1 MLWLLSLSLGLSALV
16 GTTRPAMAQES
27 PDTEI
32 KRLNKQALDAY
43 DNLNF
48 DQSKGFLEQAL
59 AQADSSGLAKDGL
72 AARTHLNLGLVMI
85 AGFQRHDEAVEQF
98 KMALHI
104 QPAITPTPGL
114 FNPEVQAAFDEA
126 KASVR
131 AETRPS
137 EAGQRARPA
146 AAKRPAAIGLPDL
159 GETVQKPAGK
169 KPDESDDDD
178 EEDKIPGSGVLLSLG
193 LGSGFGTA
201 KGHLDA
207 NTNVTHAD
215 PLVSDN
221 SWSGVAASRLLH
233 VSLGVGYYLS
243 TNLLVGLDGRLQFI
257 TGTTSAPNAGGSPP
271 TSAFAIFARANWYF
285 SRAPV
290 RPFVSGGLG
299 VGAIRQ
305 VVTLNGIDGNKLMD
319 CGDGKE
325 QCVDTVTGGP
335 LFLAVG
341 GGVAYELGSFVVLAS
356 LTANGGIPKWM
367 LNLDAVVGV
376 GLHL

>member
-1 MLWLLSLSLGLSALV
+1 MCLWLSALV
-16 GTTRPAMAQES
+16 WMTRPAVAQES
-27 PDTEI
+27 PDAEI

-59 AQADSSGLAKDGL
+59 AQADAAGLAKDAL
-72 AARTHLNLGLVMI
+72 AARTRLNLGLLLI
-85 AGFQRHDEAVEQF
+85 AGFQKHDEAIEQF

-114 FNPEVQAAFDEA
+114 FNPEVQAAFEEA

-131 AETRPS
+131 TESRPNDPAQGS
-137 EAGQRARPA
+137 RPPV
-146 AAKRPAAIGLPDL
+146 AKRPPPSPLPDL
-159 GETVQKPAGK
+159 GQAVQKSSGGEAEAAE
-169 KPDESDDDD
+169 DEQDA
-178 EEDKIPGSGVLLSLG
+178 EEAKISGHGYLLSLG

-207 NTNVTHAD
+207 NTTVSHTDAMG
-215 PLVSDN
+215 PSDN
-221 SWSGVAASRLLH
+221 SWSGVAASRLIHL
-233 VSLGVGYYLS
+233 SLGVGYYLS
-243 TNLLVGLDGRLQFI
+243 ENLLVGLDGRVQFI
-257 TGTTSAPNAGGSPP
+257 TGTTSAPSGGASPP
-271 TSAFAIFARANWYF
+271 TSAVAVFARANWYF

-299 VGAIRQ
+299 LGAIRQ
-305 VVTLNGIDGNKLMD
+305 VVTLNGLDGKKLAD
-319 CGDGKE
+319 CGSGAE

-335 LFLAVG
+335 LFLAAG
-341 GGVAYELGSFVVLAS
+341 GGVAYELGSFVFLAS

-367 LNLDAVVGV
+367 LNLDAQVGV